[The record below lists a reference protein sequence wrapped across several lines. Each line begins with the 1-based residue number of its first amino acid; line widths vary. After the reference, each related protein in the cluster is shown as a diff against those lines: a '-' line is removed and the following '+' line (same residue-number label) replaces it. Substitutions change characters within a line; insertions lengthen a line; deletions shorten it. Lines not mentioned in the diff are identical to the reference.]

1 MLNNKWIIIS
11 FIATLVTAIGAISM
25 KYVDISNYDNITFI
39 LFSFVIS
46 GFISLFYI
54 ITNQDILYKFIKN
67 CDNYFMIYTFAFS
80 LILLS
85 AALLQQ
91 YAFSISPNISYTH
104 IIINLNVIFT
114 LIASYML
121 FNQDINTECIVGIII
136 ALIGIAII
144 AFNYE
149 K

>member
-1 MLNNKWIIIS
+1 MLNNKWIIVS
-11 FIATLVTAIGAISM
+11 FIATLITAIGAISM

-54 ITNQDILYKFIKN
+54 ITNQDIFYKFIKN

-121 FNQDINTECIVGIII
+121 FNQDINTECIVGIVI

>member
-1 MLNNKWIIIS
+1 M
-11 FIATLVTAIGAISM
+11 
-25 KYVDISNYDNITFI
+25 
-39 LFSFVIS
+39 
-46 GFISLFYI
+46 
-54 ITNQDILYKFIKN
+54 KN

-80 LILLS
+80 LVLLS
-85 AALLQQ
+85 ANLVKQ

-104 IIINLNVIFT
+104 IIINLNIIFT

-136 ALIGIAII
+136 AFIGITII

>member
-11 FIATLVTAIGAISM
+11 FIATLITAIGAISM

-54 ITNQDILYKFIKN
+54 ITNQDILYKFMKN